1 MSAFKSPI
9 IKIGKSSEDIFN
21 ILSDLRNLK
30 DIMPKEVAEFEA
42 TEETCSFK
50 MPGIP
55 KLTLTTSEKNAY
67 TNISFIAQ
75 DSPVAFVLNC
85 YIKEL
90 NIESSEVYLELDV
103 ELNMMMRVM
112 LEKPLT
118 NLLNGLSEKLKKI

>member
-1 MSAFKSPI
+1 MSAFKSPT
-9 IKIGKSSEDIFN
+9 IKVEKSAEYIFN

-30 DIMPKEVAEFEA
+30 NIMPKEVAEFEA
-42 TEETCSFK
+42 TDKSCSFK
-50 MPGIP
+50 IPGVP
-55 KLTLTTSEKNAY
+55 KLTLIISEKIPF
-67 TNISFIAQ
+67 TKISFIAQ
-75 DSPVAFVLNC
+75 DSPVAFMLKC

-90 NIESSEVYLELDV
+90 NTENSEVYLELDV